1 MGTNRITKNIA
12 KIVRAYVSRD
22 QVQMAKA
29 IGCSTGTITAL
40 ECGNWQPQKGK
51 IFDYYDTIFR
61 EIPKGDVEILSS
73 NLGLEK
79 KKVVTPKQFKQKKI
93 EAGYRNTSEY
103 QMRFSGEMARFIH
116 EMAKFGMYEN
126 PSEYVRDLIRKD
138 RLQHKMKK
146 EIEKK
151 VKTQLAA

>member
-1 MGTNRITKNIA
+1 MSTNKITKNIA

-51 IFDYYDTIFR
+51 IFDYYDKIFR
-61 EIPKGDVEILSS
+61 EIPKGDVEVLSS

-93 EAGYRNTSEY
+93 EAGYRTTSEY
-103 QMRFSGEMARFIH
+103 QMRFTGEIARFIH
-116 EMAKFGMYEN
+116 DAAKDGMYEN
-126 PSEYVRDLIRKD
+126 PGEYVRDLIRKD
-138 RLQHKMKK
+138 RLLRK
-146 EIEKK
+146 ENEEYD
-151 VKTQLAA
+151 KTFKAQLAA